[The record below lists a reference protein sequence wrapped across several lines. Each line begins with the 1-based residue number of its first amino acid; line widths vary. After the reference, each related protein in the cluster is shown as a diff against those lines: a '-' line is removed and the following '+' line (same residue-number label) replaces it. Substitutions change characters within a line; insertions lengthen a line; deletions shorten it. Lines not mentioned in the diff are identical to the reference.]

1 VGTRFRLKVGD
12 HTISIESVL
21 CSNKMESVYEKGHR
35 SWVSEKVCLGEY
47 FSKFE
52 VSIPNVSG
60 ATRNTMIPDL
70 MNVPLSREEMK
81 ILSDTCRFVDTFNRA
96 FSLLRNLEYW

>member
-1 VGTRFRLKVGD
+1 MGTRVRQKVGD
-12 HTISIESVL
+12 HTIAIECVL

-35 SWVSEKVCLGEY
+35 SWVSEKVCLGDY

-52 VSIPNVSG
+52 AAVPNISG
-60 ATRNTMIPDL
+60 ATKNNTIPAL

-81 ILSDTCRFVDTFNRA
+81 ILSDTCRCVDTFTRTLPL
-96 FSLLRNLEYW
+96 F

>member
-1 VGTRFRLKVGD
+1 
-12 HTISIESVL
+12 
-21 CSNKMESVYEKGHR
+21 MESVYEKGHR

-52 VSIPNVSG
+52 ASVPG
-60 ATRNTMIPDL
+60 AARNTTILNL

-81 ILSDTCRFVDTFNRA
+81 ILSDTCRFVDTFNRTLPL
-96 FSLLRNLEYW
+96 F

>member
-1 VGTRFRLKVGD
+1 MGTRFRLKVGD
-12 HTISIESVL
+12 HTISIECVL

-35 SWVSEKVCLGEY
+35 SWVSEKVCLGDY

-52 VSIPNVSG
+52 ASVPNASG
-60 ATRNTMIPDL
+60 ATIQNL

-81 ILSDTCRFVDTFNRA
+81 ILSDTCRFVYTFNRA
-96 FSLLRNLEYW
+96 LPLF